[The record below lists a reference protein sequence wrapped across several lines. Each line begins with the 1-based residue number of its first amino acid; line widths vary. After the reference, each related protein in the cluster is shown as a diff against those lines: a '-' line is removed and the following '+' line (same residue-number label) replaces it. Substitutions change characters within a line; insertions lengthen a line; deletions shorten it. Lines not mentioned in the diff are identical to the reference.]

1 MRNYLFILFIFF
13 SFITRTI
20 RDLGTDPILSR
31 LTLADIFG
39 ALGLIFAL
47 PILIKGFSRAS
58 KISRV
63 YQMGI
68 ILILCFFVPIL
79 FSFNIQNTLI
89 ESLIILFLILISINV
104 FEMFKDKLVS
114 HMLPLLCITLIV
126 SSLLG
131 FYDLLAGS
139 IGMPRIFTQRT
150 NGEALSGFRNAGQAG
165 AYYLTLLTAVIPFR
179 YSKIYELVS
188 PQHQKLLRLAII
200 FSFIFI
206 FLTGKIAAYIGL
218 VAGLFLL
225 ILLRRNFK
233 ALIAFIAVGVC
244 ISLLWTSLGDILPQ
258 TQKRITDKYNSRIV
272 NNLDSNSNVTENSFF
287 ARNYGNAIRAFE
299 DRPLIGSG
307 LGGFAKVYDKNE
319 VHSTYFK
326 MLGETGLI
334 GLFGYILLV
343 FSIFSLF
350 RYKKYRK
357 HNPYADYLWTMY
369 PLLIGCFISWG
380 YTYHLRKREFWILV
394 AVIIITVYQVKLH
407 NAKALTENGE
417 LPLGEV

>member
-13 SFITRTI
+13 SFITRTV

-39 ALGLIFAL
+39 ALGLIFGL
-47 PILIKGFSRAS
+47 PMLIKGFSRAS

-63 YQMGI
+63 YQMSI
-68 ILILCFFVPIL
+68 ILVLCFFGPIL

-89 ESLIILFLILISINV
+89 ESLIILFLILISINI
-104 FEMFKDKLVS
+104 FEMFKDKLLS

-126 SSLLG
+126 ASILG
-131 FYDLLAGS
+131 FYDLLAGAF
-139 IGMPRIFTQRT
+139 GMPRIFPQRT
-150 NGEALSGFRNAGQAG
+150 DGEALSGFRNAGQAG

-188 PQHQKLLRLAII
+188 PKNRKLLRISII
-200 FSFIFI
+200 FSLIFI

-218 VAGLFLL
+218 LAGLFLL
-225 ILLRRNFK
+225 ILLRRNYK
-233 ALIAFIAVGVC
+233 ALIAFIAVGLC
-244 ISLLWTSLGDILPQ
+244 IGLLWNNLGDILPR

-272 NNLDSNSNVTENSFF
+272 SNLESDSNVTEDSFF
-287 ARNYGNAIRAFE
+287 ARNYGNAVKAFE
-299 DRPLIGSG
+299 DRPFIGSG

-334 GLFGYILLV
+334 GLIGYTLLV
-343 FSIFSLF
+343 LSIFSLF

-357 HNPYADYLWTMY
+357 INPYADYLWTMF

-394 AVIIITVYQVKLH
+394 AIIIIAVYQVRKY
-407 NAKALTENGE
+407 NEKALASPDERA
-417 LPLGEV
+417 LGEI